1 MSEFNETRAF
11 EAELVSLIPNLRAFG
26 RHLSGDVQ
34 RGEDLAQETL
44 TKAWASRHRFVMGT
58 NMKAWVFMIL
68 RNVYFSEQRRNW
80 RSRPLSPEL
89 AERTLVAVTGDTDR
103 LELDELRRAMAML
116 SPDHREALL
125 LIGAAGLSY
134 EEASAITGCAI
145 GTIKSRVSRAR
156 DQIALFYAEG
166 DILPDIGRPHDAMA
180 SIFAQVEG
188 CVSAA

>member
-1 MSEFNETRAF
+1 MSELSEAKAF
-11 EAELVSLIPNLRAFG
+11 EAELISLIPHLRAFG

-44 TKAWASRHRFVMGT
+44 AKAWASRHRFTMGT
-58 NMKAWVFMIL
+58 NMTAWTFMIL
-68 RNVYFSEQRRNW
+68 RNAFFSEQRRSW
-80 RSRPLSPEL
+80 RSSSLDPDV
-89 AERTLVAVTGDTDR
+89 AARTLVVVTGDTDR
-103 LELDELRRAMAML
+103 LELDELRRAIGML

-156 DQIALFYAEG
+156 DQLALFYAEG
-166 DILPDIGRPHDAMA
+166 RIRADAGQPQDAMSA
-180 SIFAQVEG
+180 IFSQVDG
-188 CVSAA
+188 FVAAA

>member
-1 MSEFNETRAF
+1 MSELSQTKAF
-11 EAELVSLIPNLRAFG
+11 EAELISLIPNLRAFG

-44 TKAWASRHRFVMGT
+44 AKAWAARHRFQMGT
-58 NMKAWVFMIL
+58 SMKSWTFMIL
-68 RNVYFSEQRRNW
+68 RNAYFSEQRRNW
-80 RSRPLSPEL
+80 RTNSLDPEV

-103 LELDELRRAMAML
+103 LELDELRRAMGML

-156 DQIALFYAEG
+156 DQLALFYAEG
-166 DILPDIGRPHDAMA
+166 GIRADVILPQDAMA
-180 SIFAQVEG
+180 EIFAQIG
-188 CVSAA
+188 AYVSAA

>member
-1 MSEFNETRAF
+1 MSELSEARAF
-11 EAELVSLIPNLRAFG
+11 EAELISLIPNLRAFG

-44 TKAWASRHRFVMGT
+44 AKAWASRHRFVMGT
-58 NMKAWVFMIL
+58 NMTAWTFMIL
-68 RNVYFSEQRRNW
+68 RNAFFSEQRRSW
-80 RSRPLSPEL
+80 RSSSLDPDV
-89 AERTLVAVTGDTDR
+89 AARTLIAVTGDTDR
-103 LELDELRRAMAML
+103 LELDELRRAMGML

-156 DQIALFYAEG
+156 DQLALFYAEG
-166 DILPDIGRPHDAMA
+166 RIRPDAGQPQDAMSA
-180 SIFAQVEG
+180 IFSQVDG
-188 CVSAA
+188 CVAAA

>member
-1 MSEFNETRAF
+1 MSELSEAKAF
-11 EAELVSLIPNLRAFG
+11 EAELISLIPNLRAFG

-44 TKAWASRHRFVMGT
+44 VRAWSSRHRFEMGS
-58 NMKAWVFMIL
+58 NMTAWTFMIL
-68 RNVYFSEQRRNW
+68 RNAFFSEQRRNW
-80 RSRPLSPEL
+80 RSSSLDPEV
-89 AERTLVAVTGDTDR
+89 AARTLVAVTGDTDR
-103 LELDELRRAMAML
+103 LELDELRRAISML

-156 DQIALFYAEG
+156 DQLALFYADG
-166 DILPDIGRPHDAMA
+166 RIRPDAGQPQNAM
-180 SIFAQVEG
+180 SMIFSQVDG
-188 CVSAA
+188 CVAAA

>member
-1 MSEFNETRAF
+1 MSELNEAKAF
-11 EAELVSLIPNLRAFG
+11 EAELISLIPNLRAFG

-44 TKAWASRHRFVMGT
+44 AKAWASRDRFAMGT
-58 NMKAWVFMIL
+58 NMTAWTFMIL
-68 RNVYFSEQRRNW
+68 RNAFFSEQRRSW
-80 RSRPLSPEL
+80 RSSSLDPDV
-89 AERTLVAVTGDTDR
+89 AARTLVAVTGDTDR
-103 LELDELRRAMAML
+103 LELDELRRAMGML

-156 DQIALFYAEG
+156 DQLALFYAEG
-166 DILPDIGRPHDAMA
+166 RIRPDAGQPQDAMSA
-180 SIFAQVEG
+180 IFSQVDG
-188 CVSAA
+188 CVAAA

>member
-1 MSEFNETRAF
+1 MSELSEAKAF
-11 EAELVSLIPNLRAFG
+11 EAELISLIPNLRAFG

-44 TKAWASRHRFVMGT
+44 AKAWASRHRFVMGT
-58 NMKAWVFMIL
+58 NMTAWTFMIL
-68 RNVYFSEQRRNW
+68 RNAFFSEQRRSW
-80 RSRPLSPEL
+80 RSSSLDPDV
-89 AERTLVAVTGDTDR
+89 AARTLIAVTGDTDR
-103 LELDELRRAMAML
+103 LELDELRRAMGML

-156 DQIALFYAEG
+156 DQLALFYAEG
-166 DILPDIGRPHDAMA
+166 RIRPDAGQPQDAMSA
-180 SIFAQVEG
+180 IFSQVDG
-188 CVSAA
+188 CVAAA